1 MDPMNPILTDTK
13 YTMIYTIII
22 NNNTRFSLSPFYS
35 NNRPLRKST
44 SIPVHLTVGT
54 NNEAT
59 LPPGLRPHSTCH
71 LEHEPDCAAIKQGMQ
86 NMAIANVSSTQSLP
100 NCLAAQTTKG
110 GGSMLLGRRTTG
122 HATTAAGSSN
132 GGGYAT
138 PPTGETV
145 SSLQK
150 KKVLR

>member
-1 MDPMNPILTDTK
+1 MNPILTDTK

-22 NNNTRFSLSPFYS
+22 NNNTRFSLSPFYF

-100 NCLAAQTTKG
+100 NCVTTTKG
-110 GGSMLLGRRTTG
+110 GLLGRRIP
-122 HATTAAGSSN
+122 AAG
-132 GGGYAT
+132 GHAT

>member
-1 MDPMNPILTDTK
+1 MNPILTDTK

-22 NNNTRFSLSPFYS
+22 NNNTRFSLSPFYF

-100 NCLAAQTTKG
+100 NCLATTKG
-110 GGSMLLGRRTTG
+110 GPPMLLGGRRTL
-122 HATTAAGSSN
+122 AAG
-132 GGGYAT
+132 GAGHAT